1 VTNVKGDIAVAGLA
15 VMGQNLILNIADHG
29 FTVIAY
35 NRTASKV
42 DEFMAGQA
50 LGKNVV
56 AAHTIQEMAG
66 LLAKPR
72 KIMLMIKAGRAV
84 DDFIELLIP
93 SLEPGDCII
102 DGGNS
107 HYNDTM
113 RRAKY
118 LEGKGLI
125 YVGCGVSGG
134 EEGARHGPSLMPGGS
149 AAAWPLVK
157 NIFTAICAR
166 TPDGSPCCEWM
177 GENGAGHF
185 VKMTHNGIEYGDLQ
199 CIAEAYHI
207 MRDGFGMSLPDI
219 ASVFTEWNKGE
230 LNSYLVEITAKLLTA
245 KDANGKF
252 LIDAILDVTGQKGT
266 GKWTSVSSL
275 ELGVPVTLI
284 AESIL
289 SRDLSALKEER
300 SLAVKMLKGPK
311 KKMSSGNGDSVSNLQ
326 KALFAS
332 KIVSYCQGFMLLRK
346 ASEEYRWNLDLGKTA
361 LVWRAGCI
369 IRSAFLDRIK
379 AAYDKNQGLKS
390 LFLDDYFK
398 SALDKCQDGWRKTVA
413 AAVEAG
419 IPVPAMSSGI
429 AFYDGFRCNSL
440 PASLIQAQR
449 DYFGAHA
456 YERIDMP
463 RGRFFHNDWTGRGGE
478 IEAGSYNA

>member
-1 VTNVKGDIAVAGLA
+1 VKNTKADIAVVGLA
-15 VMGQNLILNIADHG
+15 VMGQNLILNMADHG
-29 FTVIAY
+29 FTVVAF

-42 DEFMAGQA
+42 NEFMAGPAQ
-50 LGKNVV
+50 GKSV
-56 AAHTIQEMAG
+56 AAAHSVQEMAG
-66 LLAKPR
+66 LLEKPR
-72 KIMLMIKAGRAV
+72 KVMLMIKAGQAV
-84 DDFIELLIP
+84 DDFIELLLP
-93 SLEPGDCII
+93 NLEPGDCII

-107 HYNDTM
+107 HYSDTM
-113 RRAKY
+113 RRVKY
-118 LEGKGLI
+118 VESKGLL

-149 AAAWPLVK
+149 AAAWPVVK
-157 NIFTAICAR
+157 DIFTAICAK
-166 TPDGSPCCEWM
+166 TPDASPCCEWM

-185 VKMTHNGIEYGDLQ
+185 VKMAHNGIEYADLQ
-199 CIAEAYHI
+199 CIAEAYQI
-207 MRDGFGMSLPDI
+207 MRDGLSMSLPDI
-219 ASVFTEWNKGE
+219 SSAFTDWNKGE
-230 LNSYLVEITAKLLTA
+230 LNSYLVEITANLLTA

-284 AESIL
+284 AEAVF
-289 SRDLSALKEER
+289 SRSLSALKKER
-300 SLAVKMLKGPK
+300 SLAASVLKGPK
-311 KKMSSGNGDSVSNLQ
+311 KKFSVNNGEFVNNLQ

-332 KIVSYCQGFMLLRK
+332 KIVSYCQGFMLLHK
-346 ASEEYRWNLDLGKTA
+346 ASKEYRWNLNFGKIA

-379 AAYDKNQGLKS
+379 AAYDKNPGLTS

-398 SALDKCQDGWRKTVA
+398 TTLEKCQDGWRKTIS

-419 IPVPAMSSGI
+419 IPMPAMSSGL
-429 AFYDGFRCNSL
+429 AFYDGVRCDRL

-456 YERIDMP
+456 YERTDMP
-463 RGRFFHNDWTGRGGE
+463 RGRFFHNDWTGPGGE
-478 IEAGSYNA
+478 TEAGSYNA

>member
-1 VTNVKGDIAVAGLA
+1 VENIKGDIGVAGLA
-15 VMGQNLILNIADHG
+15 VMGRNLILNMADHG
-29 FTVIAY
+29 FTVAAY

-42 DEFMAGQA
+42 DEFIAGPA
-50 LGKNVV
+50 KGKNVLG
-56 AAHTIQEMAG
+56 AHTVEEMAG
-66 LLAKPR
+66 LLVKPR
-72 KIMLMIKAGRAV
+72 KIMLMIKAGKAV

-107 HYNDTM
+107 HYSDTM

-118 LEGKGLI
+118 VESKGLL

-149 AAAWPLVK
+149 AAAWTLVK
-157 NIFTAICAR
+157 NIFTAICAK

-177 GENGAGHF
+177 GKNGAGHF

-207 MRDGFGMSLPDI
+207 MRDGFSMSLPDI
-219 ASVFTEWNKGE
+219 ASVFTGWNKGE

-245 KDANGKF
+245 KDAKGKF
-252 LIDAILDVTGQKGT
+252 LVDDILDVTGQKGT
-266 GKWTSVSSL
+266 GKWTSVSSV

-284 AESIL
+284 AEAVF
-289 SRDLSALKEER
+289 SRDLSAFKEER
-300 SLAVKMLKGPK
+300 SLAAKVLKGPK

-346 ASEEYRWNLDLGKTA
+346 ASQEYRWNLDLGKTA

-379 AAYDKNQGLKS
+379 SAYHKNPGLNS

-398 SALDKCQDGWRKTVA
+398 SALDTCQDGWRKTVA

-429 AFYDGFRCNSL
+429 AFYDGFRCNRL

-463 RGRFFHNDWTGRGGE
+463 RGRFFHNEWTGRGGE
-478 IEAGSYNA
+478 TEAGTYNA